1 MDIKLIQC
9 LTNSKLLLLYA
20 ENSNWQQF
28 ENLQP
33 IWAKEIDNY
42 LAAGLNNIKSEKV
55 ALSIESLIYDID
67 KIQHLIKLQMSKV
80 EIDFSAN
87 LKANKALQTY
97 LI

>member
-33 IWAKEIDNY
+33 IWAQEIDNY
-42 LAAGLNNIKSEKV
+42 LAAGLNNINSEKV